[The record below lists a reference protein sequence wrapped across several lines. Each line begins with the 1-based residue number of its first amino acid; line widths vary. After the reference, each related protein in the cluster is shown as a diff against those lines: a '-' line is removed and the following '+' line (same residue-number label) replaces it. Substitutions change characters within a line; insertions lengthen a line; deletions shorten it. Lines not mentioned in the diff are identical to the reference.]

1 LTVVSHAGNSS
12 ALSAALRSPG
22 DPVSQ
27 YSRQNPS
34 PRYRELVTLYQQVH
48 REGIPE
54 QNLAGED
61 VYVGKSLISHLPAIQ
76 ALVEVTGAKNLL
88 DYGAG
93 KGRVYT
99 QKDLKLS
106 DGRVIPSV
114 QGYLGVDRITC
125 YDPAVPEH
133 WNFPSERFDGVIST
147 DALEHC
153 PQDDMPW
160 IVEEMFS
167 TARKFVYA
175 NVASY
180 PAQKRL
186 PNGENAHATQ
196 QPAEWWDVLLRNC
209 AARHPSVTY
218 RFTIREKAGKRS
230 LLQRLLGPKARDTVL
245 SNAA

>member
-1 LTVVSHAGNSS
+1 M
-12 ALSAALRSPG
+12 
-22 DPVSQ
+22 SQ

-61 VYVGKSLISHLPAIQ
+61 VYVGKSLIGHLPAVQ
-76 ALVEVTGAKNLL
+76 ALVAATGAKTLL

-93 KGRVYT
+93 KGRVYA
-99 QKDLKLS
+99 QRNIKLP
-106 DGRVIPSV
+106 DGRIIPSV
-114 QGYLGVDRITC
+114 QEYLGIDRIAC

-167 TARKFVYA
+167 SARKFVYA

-180 PAQKRL
+180 PAQKCL
-186 PNGENAHATQ
+186 PNGENAHCTIR
-196 QPAEWWDVLLRNC
+196 PPEWWEERLRRHA
-209 AARHPSVTY
+209 AARPGVDW
-218 RFTIREKAGKRS
+218 EVW
-230 LLQRLLGPKARDTVL
+230 LQKGSPTQGVQIPELRLA
-245 SNAA
+245 SC

>member
-1 LTVVSHAGNSS
+1 
-12 ALSAALRSPG
+12 
-22 DPVSQ
+22 VSQ

-48 REGIPE
+48 REGIPG
-54 QNLAGED
+54 QKLAGQD
-61 VYVGKSLISHLPAIQ
+61 VYVGKSLIDHLPAIR
-76 ALVEVTGAKNLL
+76 ALVEATRAKSLL

-93 KGRVYT
+93 KGRVYA
-99 QKDLKLS
+99 QQNIKLS
-106 DGRVIPSV
+106 DGHVIPSV
-114 QGYLGVDRITC
+114 QEYLGVDRIAC

-153 PQDDMPW
+153 PQEDMPW

-167 TARKFVYA
+167 SARKFVYA

-196 QPAEWWDVLLRNC
+196 QPAAWWDVLLRSC
-209 AARHPSVTY
+209 AARHPTVTY
-218 RFTIREKAGKRS
+218 SFKIREKAGKRS
-230 LLQRLLGPKARDTVL
+230 LLQKLFKSKPRDTML

>member
-1 LTVVSHAGNSS
+1 MLATVRRFQP
-12 ALSAALRSPG
+12 ALRSPG
-22 DPVSQ
+22 DYVSQ

-61 VYVGKSLISHLPAIQ
+61 VYVGKSLIVHLPAIR
-76 ALVEVTGAKNLL
+76 ALVEATGAKTLL

-93 KGRVYT
+93 KGRVYA
-99 QKDLKLS
+99 QQDIKLS

-114 QGYLGVDRITC
+114 QDYLGVDRIAC
-125 YDPAVPEH
+125 YDPAVPQH
-133 WNFPSERFDGVIST
+133 WDFPSQQFDGVIST

-167 TARKFVYA
+167 AARKFVYA

-180 PAQKRL
+180 PAHKRL

-196 QPAEWWDVLLRNC
+196 QPAEWWDALLRSC
-209 AARHPSVTY
+209 ATRHPGVTY
-218 RFTIREKAGKRS
+218 CFKIRENAGKRS
-230 LLQRLLGPKARDTVL
+230 LLQKLLGSKVRDTVL

>member
-1 LTVVSHAGNSS
+1 M
-12 ALSAALRSPG
+12 
-22 DPVSQ
+22 SQ

-61 VYVGKSLISHLPAIQ
+61 VYVGKSLIGHLPAIK
-76 ALVEVTGAKNLL
+76 ALVEATGAKSLL

-93 KGRVYT
+93 KGRVYA
-99 QKDLKLS
+99 QRNIALA
-106 DGRVIPSV
+106 DGRVVPTV
-114 QGYLGVDRITC
+114 QDYLGVDRITC
-125 YDPAVPEH
+125 YDPAVPAH
-133 WNFPSERFDGVIST
+133 WSFPSEQFDGVIST

-167 TARKFVYA
+167 AARKFVYA

-180 PAQKRL
+180 PAQNLL

-196 QPAEWWDVLLRNC
+196 QPAQWWDALLREC
-209 AARHPSVTY
+209 AARHPDVTY
-218 RFTIREKAGKRS
+218 RFMIREKAGKRG
-230 LLQRLLGPKARDTVL
+230 LLQKLFGSKPRDTML

>member
-1 LTVVSHAGNSS
+1 
-12 ALSAALRSPG
+12 
-22 DPVSQ
+22 VSQ

-34 PRYRELVTLYQQVH
+34 PRYRELVTLYQEVH

-54 QNLAGED
+54 QNLAGAD
-61 VYVGKSLISHLPAIQ
+61 VYVGKSLIGHLPAIQ
-76 ALVEVTGAKNLL
+76 ALVAATGAKSLL

-93 KGRVYT
+93 KGRVYA
-99 QKDLKLS
+99 QRNIKLH

-114 QGYLGVDRITC
+114 QDYLGVDHIAC
-125 YDPAVPEH
+125 YDPAVPAH

-153 PQDDMPW
+153 PQEDMPW

-167 TARKFVYA
+167 AARKFVYA

-196 QPAEWWDVLLRNC
+196 QPAQWWDKLLRSC
-209 AARHPSVTY
+209 AARHPGVTY

-230 LLQRLLGPKARDTVL
+230 LLQTLFGSKPRDTML

>member
-1 LTVVSHAGNSS
+1 
-12 ALSAALRSPG
+12 
-22 DPVSQ
+22 VSQ

-54 QNLAGED
+54 QNLPGED
-61 VYVGKSLISHLPAIQ
+61 VYVGKSLIEHLPAIQ
-76 ALVEVTGAKNLL
+76 ALVQATGAKSLL

-93 KGRVYT
+93 KGRVYA
-99 QKDLKLS
+99 QRNIALS
-106 DGRVIPSV
+106 DGRIIPSV
-114 QGYLGVDRITC
+114 QDYLGVDRIAC
-125 YDPAVPEH
+125 YDPAVPAH
-133 WNFPSERFDGVIST
+133 STFPSERFDGVIST

-153 PQDDMPW
+153 PQEDMAW

-180 PAQKRL
+180 PALKRL

-196 QPAEWWDVLLRNC
+196 QPAQWWDSLLRSC

-218 RFTIREKAGKRS
+218 RFKIRENAGKRS
-230 LLQRLLGPKARDTVL
+230 LLQKLVGPRPRVTTL
-245 SNAA
+245 SNAPDVGLRKN

>member
-1 LTVVSHAGNSS
+1 M
-12 ALSAALRSPG
+12 
-22 DPVSQ
+22 SQ

-61 VYVGKSLISHLPAIQ
+61 VYVGKSLIGHLPAIQ
-76 ALVEVTGAKNLL
+76 ALVAATGAKSLL

-93 KGRVYT
+93 KGRVYA
-99 QKDLKLS
+99 QRNIKLS

-114 QGYLGVDRITC
+114 QEYLGIDRIAC

-153 PQDDMPW
+153 PQEDMPW
-160 IVEEMFS
+160 IVEEMFLS
-167 TARKFVYA
+167 AGKFVYA

-196 QPAEWWDVLLRNC
+196 QPAEWWDALLRSC
-209 AARHPSVTY
+209 ATRHPSVTY
-218 RFTIREKAGKRS
+218 RFTIREKTGKRS
-230 LLQRLLGPKARDTVL
+230 LLHKLFGSKPRDTML

>member
-1 LTVVSHAGNSS
+1 MVSHAGNSS
-12 ALSAALRSPG
+12 ALSAALCSPG
-22 DPVSQ
+22 DHVSQ

-61 VYVGKSLISHLPAIQ
+61 VYVGKSLIGHLPAIQ
-76 ALVEVTGAKNLL
+76 ALVAATGAKSLL

-93 KGRVYT
+93 KGRVYA
-99 QKDLKLS
+99 QRNIKLS

-114 QGYLGVDRITC
+114 QEYLGVDRIAC

-133 WNFPSERFDGVIST
+133 WNFPSGRFDGVIST

-196 QPAEWWDVLLRNC
+196 QPAQWWDALLRSC
-209 AARHPSVTY
+209 GARHPSVTY
-218 RFTIREKAGKRS
+218 RFKIRENAGKRS
-230 LLQRLLGPKARDTVL
+230 LLQKLFGSKPRDTTL